1 MKIGNGAFIGCNGF
15 TGNLVIGNSV
25 VMIED
30 CAFMECS
37 GFDGELTIP
46 SSVVTIGFSAF
57 SGCSG
62 LIGNLTIPSFV
73 TLIGD
78 EAFLNCSNLT
88 SITIL
93 TETPPTIYSWTFFNC
108 PKSIP
113 VYVPCGSVEAYQSA
127 AYWNEFTNIQE
138 TCLQAQTI
146 DLAADWSWW
155 STSLDITLGELKEA
169 LGSNGL
175 KIVAQDGKFA
185 SYNTN
190 NGTWSGNLQSI
201 ELGKM
206 YKVRTNEA
214 CSITL
219 NGAMADP
226 NEHPITLHS
235 GNNWIGFISNESLS
249 LDDAFGDYV
258 PTDRDV
264 IKASNG
270 KATYYQGYGW
280 QGSLNTLEPG
290 KGYIYKSN
298 ATESRT
304 FTYPSAK

>member
-1 MKIGNGAFIGCNGF
+1 M
-15 TGNLVIGNSV
+15 
-25 VMIED
+25 
-30 CAFMECS
+30 
-37 GFDGELTIP
+37 
-46 SSVVTIGFSAF
+46 
-57 SGCSG
+57 
-62 LIGNLTIPSFV
+62 
-73 TLIGD
+73 
-78 EAFLNCSNLT
+78 
-88 SITIL
+88 
-93 TETPPTIYSWTFFNC
+93 
-108 PKSIP
+108 
-113 VYVPCGSVEAYQSA
+113 
-127 AYWNEFTNIQE
+127 
-138 TCLQAQTI
+138 
-146 DLAADWSWW
+146 
-155 STSLDITLGELKEA
+155 GELKEA

-185 SYNTN
+185 AYNTN
-190 NGTWSGNLQSI
+190 NGTWSGNLQNI

-226 NEHPITLHS
+226 NEYPITFYP
-235 GNNWIGFISNESLS
+235 GNNWIGFISNESMS
-249 LDDAFGDYV
+249 LDEAFGDFV